1 MFIDPNEI
9 RQTVGYVRAQMLL
22 PTDGG
27 QEQCTGAERMPAPA
41 PCSCF
46 LFWLVTFA
54 EGIAAEEVFS
64 QVGDCVVQC
73 LARIAW
79 FETEF
84 TRGF

>member
-1 MFIDPNEI
+1 MFIDPNET

-27 QEQCTGAERMPAPA
+27 QEQHAGQKKSWSCTLLLLPVSSPA
-41 PCSCF
+41 
-46 LFWLVTFA
+46 FA

-79 FETEF
+79 FEAEF
-84 TRGF
+84 SRGF